1 MKCSEL
7 TRLLWSHSVQDR
19 GQAVCVFS
27 FGSVINDEGS
37 TWSFGLVTEQ
47 PGSIQ
52 KGLEVWAFGNQRSFR
67 ISVEIIHWGG
77 FERHKGLKIILNQYL
92 TGHDMMAVMVEMV
105 YNLDMSHTTL
115 PQTLSVQADLLT
127 LRQMLHSSSLH
138 LLRATT
144 RIYIFQPSP
153 VYIPQRLRRPAF
165 LWQ

>member
-1 MKCSEL
+1 MVI
-7 TRLLWSHSVQDR
+7 WS
-19 GQAVCVFS
+19 
-27 FGSVINDEGS
+27 
-37 TWSFGLVTEQ
+37 VTEQ

-115 PQTLSVQADLLT
+115 PQLY
-127 LRQMLHSSSLH
+127 LRSGGSANAQTD
-138 LLRATT
+138 ATFIIVT
-144 RIYIFQPSP
+144 
-153 VYIPQRLRRPAF
+153 PA
-165 LWQ
+165 